1 MITIK
6 YLDHTFK
13 GTGDDLLLLNPTAP
27 PEMFETWDPISEA
40 LAWDVLTFGVKS
52 DATGSKYIWTSLSEI
67 YSTSSNEEYLID
79 DGDLMDYTRGTPVRV
94 YKDGAFLREFYLDNI
109 TARDGGI
116 FEISAVSAVGLLAER
131 YHRGGVYFGAVAGDV
146 IADIMDGM
154 AYDIDGDVA
163 EVTVYGWLPYDTAR
177 ANLSRVLFA
186 TGASLMKNAAGEPWI
201 RFNQPI
207 GSTDVSAATYYERS
221 AEPVP
226 QFGTIRVIEHTFF
239 DSAAQ
244 TEKVLFDN
252 RNSVAAASALIIFE
266 EPMAA
271 TRADGLTRESWGA
284 NWAIVS
290 GTGVLYGTPYVH
302 IQRILEEETGINSS
316 EVYETGE
323 NALVSRLNSST
334 VLERLVNY
342 YSNAVRY
349 TISTKHSTERTG
361 NIITFPNVRG
371 VTESGY
377 ISTMDSVASSFVKS
391 TMEVIT
397 RWTPKGLGNQYNDY
411 FIVTAAPGGQITIPA
426 AHRGKKA
433 LAVLF
438 SGAQGGAG
446 GYNGKSGSRSR
457 YLNEDTEPDRVTS
470 KGYGGE
476 GGEGGAPGMGGGPG
490 RYLLADIESLAATYT
505 ATIGAGGAGG
515 AHNGEAGEIGGDTV
529 LGDFTTADGVVP
541 EGPYINMIDGTVYG
555 EQGDPG
561 VAGKRGG
568 KGGNLLVIGSAG
580 EAGENGEDFNTLWKG
595 GKGGLGFRYHHYDT
609 VSAGSGGGGGG
620 AAYGSGAADAEQDT
634 KSYNPPTAG
643 ANASAPAKA
652 GFYRG
657 GTGGNGGGGG
667 GGGGHRYSGDY
678 VSRGAGAAGGLGS
691 VGGQGA
697 DGFILFYV

>member
-1 MITIK
+1 MIEIR

-252 RNSVAAASALIIFE
+252 RNSVAAASALIIFD

-446 GYNGKSGSRSR
+446 GYDG
-457 YLNEDTEPDRVTS
+457 EDGGAGRRWSDNVIY

-476 GGEGGAPGMGGGPG
+476 GGAGGAPGTGGGPG
-490 RYLLADIESLAATYT
+490 RYLLADIDSLAATYT

-515 AHNGEAGEIGGDTV
+515 VHNGEPGEIGGDTI
-529 LGDFTTADGVVP
+529 LDIFTTADGVVP
-541 EGPYINMIDGTVYG
+541 EGPYINMIDGSVYG
-555 EQGDPG
+555 EAGDPG
-561 VAGKRGG
+561 TAGKAGG
-568 KGGNLLVIGSAG
+568 NGGNLPTVNKKGEDGTAG
-580 EAGENGEDFNTLWKG
+580 EDYNTIWKG
-595 GKGGLGFRYHHYDT
+595 GSGGLGVHSGSLD
-609 VSAGSGGGGGG
+609 ASGGGGGG
-620 AAYGSGAADAEQDT
+620 AAYGASGTNGGTSTTSTNTGAD
-634 KSYNPPTAG
+634 G
-643 ANASAPAKA
+643 ANASAPAQA
-652 GFYRG
+652 EFYRG
-657 GTGGNGGGGG
+657 GQGGNGGGGG
-667 GGGGHRYSGDY
+667 GGSSYAY
-678 VSRGAGAAGGLGS
+678 NGATANFRNPGAGGLGS

-697 DGFILFYV
+697 NGFILFYV

>member
-1 MITIK
+1 MIEIR

-40 LAWDVLTFGVKS
+40 RAWDVLTFGVKS

-266 EPMAA
+266 EPIAA

-446 GYNGKSGSRSR
+446 GYDGEAGTYGRSVSETTRSR
-457 YLNEDTEPDRVTS
+457 
-470 KGYGGE
+470 GYGGE

-529 LGDFTTADGVVP
+529 LGDFTTADGVVL
-541 EGPYINMIDGTVYG
+541 EGPYINMIDGSVYG
-555 EQGDPG
+555 EQGGPG
-561 VAGKRGG
+561 TYGKAGGAGG
-568 KGGNLLVIGSAG
+568 DLTISGKKGEDGT
-580 EAGENGEDFNTLWKG
+580 AGENYNTIWKG
-595 GKGGLGFRYHHYDT
+595 GAGGLGVRRGT
-609 VSAGSGGGGGG
+609 LTASGGGGGG
-620 AAYGSGAADAEQDT
+620 AAYGTSGPDGGTSTTSTNYGA
-634 KSYNPPTAG
+634 PG
-643 ANASAPAKA
+643 ANALPPAKA
-652 GFYRG
+652 GFYTG
-657 GTGGNGGGGG
+657 GAGGNGGGGG
-667 GGGGHRYSGDY
+667 GGSSYSWNQLSANFNRPG
-678 VSRGAGAAGGLGS
+678 AGGLGS

>member
-1 MITIK
+1 MIEIR

-13 GTGDDLLLLNPTAP
+13 GKGDDLLLLNPTAP

-79 DGDLMDYTRGTPVRV
+79 DGDLMNYTRGTPVRV
-94 YKDGAFLREFYLDNI
+94 YKDGSFLREFYLDNI

-239 DSAAQ
+239 NSAAQ

-252 RNSVAAASALIIFE
+252 RNSVAAASALIIFD

-342 YSNAVRY
+342 YANAVRY

-446 GYNGKSGSRSR
+446 GYDGEPGTSGRQWSDNVI
-457 YLNEDTEPDRVTS
+457 Y

-490 RYLLADIESLAATYT
+490 RYLLADIESLAANYT
-505 ATIGAGGAGG
+505 ATIGAGGVGG

-555 EQGDPG
+555 EQGAPG
-561 VAGKRGG
+561 TAGKAGG
-568 KGGNLLVIGSAG
+568 NGGNLPTANKKGEDGTAG
-580 EAGENGEDFNTLWKG
+580 ESYNTIWKG
-595 GKGGLGFRYHHYDT
+595 GSGGLGVHSGSLD
-609 VSAGSGGGGGG
+609 ASGGGGGG
-620 AAYGSGAADAEQDT
+620 AAYGASGANGGTSTTSTNTGA
-634 KSYNPPTAG
+634 NG
-643 ANASAPAKA
+643 ANATAPAQA

-657 GTGGNGGGGG
+657 GQGGNGGGGG
-667 GGGGHRYSGDY
+667 GGSSYAY
-678 VSRGAGAAGGLGS
+678 NGATANFRDPGAGGLGS

-697 DGFILFYV
+697 NGFILFYV

>member
-1 MITIK
+1 MIEIR

-94 YKDGAFLREFYLDNI
+94 YKDGAFLREFYLDDI

-302 IQRILEEETGINSS
+302 IQRMLEEETGINSS

-446 GYNGKSGSRSR
+446 GYDGEAGTYGRSVSETTRSR
-457 YLNEDTEPDRVTS
+457 
-470 KGYGGE
+470 GYGGE

-541 EGPYINMIDGTVYG
+541 EGPYINMIDGSTYG

-568 KGGNLLVIGSAG
+568 KGGNLPTANKKG
-580 EAGENGEDFNTLWKG
+580 EDGTAGENYNTIWEG
-595 GKGGLGFRYHHYDT
+595 GAGGLGVRSGT
-609 VSAGSGGGGGG
+609 LTASGGGGGG
-620 AAYGSGAADAEQDT
+620 AAYGTSGPDGGTSTTSTNYGA
-634 KSYNPPTAG
+634 PG
-643 ANASAPAKA
+643 ANALPPAKA
-652 GFYRG
+652 GFYTG
-657 GTGGNGGGGG
+657 GAGGNGGGGG
-667 GGGGHRYSGDY
+667 GGSSYSWNQLSANFNHPG
-678 VSRGAGAAGGLGS
+678 AGGLGS

>member
-1 MITIK
+1 MIEIR

-79 DGDLMDYTRGTPVRV
+79 DGDLMEYTRGTPVRV

-397 RWTPKGLGNQYNDY
+397 RWTPKGLGNQYDDY

-446 GYNGKSGSRSR
+446 GYDGEAGTYGRSVSETTRSR
-457 YLNEDTEPDRVTS
+457 
-470 KGYGGE
+470 GYGGE

-529 LGDFTTADGVVP
+529 LGDFTTADGVVL
-541 EGPYINMIDGTVYG
+541 EGPYINMIDGSVYG
-555 EQGDPG
+555 EQGGPG
-561 VAGKRGG
+561 TYGKAGGAGG
-568 KGGNLLVIGSAG
+568 DLTISGKKGEDGT
-580 EAGENGEDFNTLWKG
+580 AGENYNTIWKG
-595 GKGGLGFRYHHYDT
+595 GAGGLGVRRGT
-609 VSAGSGGGGGG
+609 LTASGGGGGG
-620 AAYGSGAADAEQDT
+620 AAYGTSGPDGGTSTTSTNYGA
-634 KSYNPPTAG
+634 PG
-643 ANASAPAKA
+643 ANALPPAKA
-652 GFYRG
+652 GFYTG
-657 GTGGNGGGGG
+657 GAGGNGGGGG
-667 GGGGHRYSGDY
+667 GGSSYSWNQLSASFNHPG
-678 VSRGAGAAGGLGS
+678 AGGLGS